1 MIVYNIVQGFLKCF
15 FFSRDKKQKSMIR
28 ENTGNVRNLAVF
40 HDCRQMAP
48 LCSLVVRPYTLVR
61 QFREVLRHKVVSLRK
76 CVNGPP
82 Q

>member
-48 LCSLVVRPYTLVR
+48 LCSLVVR